1 MNHLSPENTFKIVEK
16 CEFPLTM
23 EKCISMLIT
32 EKALFFTFILI
43 WKLLINFFKAV
54 FEFEKG

>member
-32 EKALFFTFILI
+32 EKVYFYVY
-43 WKLLINFFKAV
+43 FKC
-54 FEFEKG
+54 